1 MFPLSRGRKGH
12 KNGKHKSMPVETG
25 LSRPELDLRLALAA
39 NPAFLLSLVLP
50 TGLSLDL

>member
-1 MFPLSRGRKGH
+1 MRAE
-12 KNGKHKSMPVETG
+12 MG

-39 NPAFLLSLVLP
+39 SPAFLSSLVLP

>member
-1 MFPLSRGRKGH
+1 MT
-12 KNGKHKSMPVETG
+12 VEMV

-39 NPAFLLSLVLP
+39 SPALLFSLVLP